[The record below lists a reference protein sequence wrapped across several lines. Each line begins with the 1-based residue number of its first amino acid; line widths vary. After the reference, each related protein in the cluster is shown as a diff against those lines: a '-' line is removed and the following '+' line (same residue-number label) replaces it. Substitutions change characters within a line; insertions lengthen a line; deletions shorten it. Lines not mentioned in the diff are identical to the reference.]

1 METSELTDGL
11 LYAIQQLAQKQSPST
26 VSILAETYIRLAN
39 DQLNCQNEKNKP
51 LPEPEYIAALG
62 TLAYYVGQKH

>member
-1 METSELTDGL
+1 METSELTNGI

-26 VSILAETYIRLAN
+26 LSILAETYIRLAN
-39 DQLNCQNEKNKP
+39 DQLVCENEQHKP

-62 TLAYYVGQKH
+62 TLAYYISQKH